1 MLVAPP
7 LLVGFFRLADSVAEG
22 GRPGVGDAFSAFRR
36 VSLALWVVAFICADL
51 VGSISV
57 SVRATL
63 GNFVLSLLWGVLLT
77 SVIVGSVVLLPL
89 LLVSLPVL
97 AYASYALYRN
107 IFPAPPTQGGGG

>member
-1 MLVAPP
+1 MGAVPAFIIFCVSAFSVP
-7 LLVGFFRLADSVAEG
+7 LLYQ
-22 GRPGVGDAFSAFRR
+22 GR
-36 VSLALWVVAFICADL
+36 ADL

-107 IFPAPPTQGGGG
+107 IFPAPPTQGGRRLIVAEVY